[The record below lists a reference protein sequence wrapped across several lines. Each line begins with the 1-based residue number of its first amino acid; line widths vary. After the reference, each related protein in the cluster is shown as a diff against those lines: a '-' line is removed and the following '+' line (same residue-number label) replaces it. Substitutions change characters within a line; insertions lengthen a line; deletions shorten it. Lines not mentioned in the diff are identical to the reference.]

1 MCRKVTI
8 LLQINQNKKKR
19 IALHETEALDAVE
32 EIRAETEKTTGA
44 ERVNEGSA
52 SWNIEL

>member
-8 LLQINQNKKKR
+8 LLQMNQNKKKR

-52 SWNIEL
+52 S